1 MSHAQEYL
9 LIIAVFIIGSIV
21 LSILNKLCHGRLR
34 LKKNHPLK
42 PISAEYQQDYIS
54 GLSGVITGPA
64 SLLSDEIF
72 KSLNDG

>member
-9 LIIAVFIIGSIV
+9 LIFAVFIIGWIA

-34 LKKNHPLK
+34 LKKNHPLNLT
-42 PISAEYQQDYIS
+42 SAKYQQDYVN

-64 SLLSDEIF
+64 SQLSYEIY
-72 KSLNDG
+72 KSLNED